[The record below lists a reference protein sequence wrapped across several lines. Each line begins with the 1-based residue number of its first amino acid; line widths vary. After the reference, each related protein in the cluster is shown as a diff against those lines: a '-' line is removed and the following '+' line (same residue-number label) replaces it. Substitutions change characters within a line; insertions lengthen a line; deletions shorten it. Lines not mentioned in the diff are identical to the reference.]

1 MFGEFLNIVFKSI
14 KLDRSLYKDNKN
26 FGEAAIYFAGLIMIL
41 DGVAGAVAA
50 NTVVKT
56 AIGVSGL
63 TAIITWFVW
72 AILIYVIGV
81 KLFPDKDTKIPFK
94 KVLTAVG
101 FAHAPGLIRFF
112 AVTPELMIP
121 IIFLTQF
128 WIFAGLIIS
137 TKQILNLKSNMI
149 WPFFN
154 VFSSKNNSGL
164 LFVTLIN
171 FNKSLTNIDLVTIS
185 KLDEIILFLS
195 NDTSETSDFI
205 YSKDRGLFEKNIV
218 APTVLAFILKLNG
231 SIVNL
236 IFFKSNSKFLLV
248 WIILFFIWLLNL
260 SVSIPMVL
268 K

>member
-137 TKQILNLKSNMI
+137 TKQILNLKSNM
-149 WPFFN
+149 
-154 VFSSKNNSGL
+154 
-164 LFVTLIN
+164 
-171 FNKSLTNIDLVTIS
+171 KSFGIV
-185 KLDEIILFLS
+185 FLS
-195 NDTSETSDFI
+195 FLI
-205 YSKDRGLFEKNIV
+205 IV
-218 APTVLAFILKLNG
+218 FL
-231 SIVNL
+231 SISFVMSRMDAMPINQ
-236 IFFKSNSKFLLV
+236 IS
-248 WIILFFIWLLNL
+248 
-260 SVSIPMVL
+260 
-268 K
+268 